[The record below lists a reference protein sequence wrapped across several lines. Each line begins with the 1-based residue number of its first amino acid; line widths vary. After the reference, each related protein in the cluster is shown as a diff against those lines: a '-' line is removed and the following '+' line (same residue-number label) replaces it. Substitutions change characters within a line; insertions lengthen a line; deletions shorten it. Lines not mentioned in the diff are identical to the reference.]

1 MGSSSSQSSST
12 DVNTAASNTG
22 SSGKQKGDKTI
33 KGCIAGS
40 SGNYTLEE
48 KGGKKS
54 VSLQSSQDLSAHV
67 GHEVKLHGRW
77 ENASSASATSPSDTG
92 SMASNNAGSASS
104 TGTSG
109 TSSHAHQDKTFV
121 VDSVDMVSDQCKS
134 GGSASSASTTST
146 PK

>member
-1 MGSSSSQSSST
+1 MGTSGSQT

-22 SSGKQKGDKTI
+22 SSGKQKGEKTI

-48 KGGKKS
+48 KGGKKT
-54 VSLQSSQDLSAHV
+54 VNLQSSQDLSAHV

-77 ENASSASATSPSDTG
+77 ESGASSASASPDTTG
-92 SMASNNAGSASS
+92 SMASNNAGSAAS
-104 TGTSG
+104 TGAAG
-109 TSSHAHQDKTFV
+109 TSASSHNKDQGKTFV
-121 VDSVDMVSDQCKS
+121 VDSVDMVSDQCK
-134 GGSASSASTTST
+134 GGSASSASNPSN